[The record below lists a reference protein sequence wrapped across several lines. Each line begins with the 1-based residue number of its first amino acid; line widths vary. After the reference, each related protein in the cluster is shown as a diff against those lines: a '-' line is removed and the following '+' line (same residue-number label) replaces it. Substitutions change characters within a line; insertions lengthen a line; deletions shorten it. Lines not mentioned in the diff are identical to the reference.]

1 MSCHFTAYSVHFVK
15 RPGAVLD
22 QGSVVAKLEL
32 DDPTRVNKVK
42 LFIIRILTLWTLYLI
57 VGLLRVIFPTREL
70 CKCSINKRG

>member
-1 MSCHFTAYSVHFVK
+1 MSCHFFADSVHFVK

-42 LFIIRILTLWTLYLI
+42 LFIIHILMLWTLYLFL
-57 VGLLRVIFPTREL
+57 GLLR
-70 CKCSINKRG
+70 